1 MEDDEPIARNIR
13 RLRELHGMSQADLA
27 DALKDRGVPGMH
39 PQTITKIEAGT
50 RAVKFAEG
58 LVLAEVLQVR
68 PEELRHLHEERAV
81 IRWRMVRNTQATMV
95 ALADAEN
102 ALATFLASSTRLLD
116 QYKRYGA
123 EVDVEVA
130 AMARTVGEVTAEDVM
145 QQARAKSEDMEAM
158 ADAEEAG
165 TLGAGVSTK
174 LFYENVAKERARR
187 GEHLE
192 ET

>member
-1 MEDDEPIARNIR
+1 MEDEPIAKNIR

-50 RAVKFAEG
+50 RALKFAEG

-68 PEELRHLHEERAV
+68 PEELRRLHEERAV
-81 IRWRMVRNTQATMV
+81 IRWRMVQNSQRTMGALNTAV
-95 ALADAEN
+95 D
-102 ALATFLASSTRLLD
+102 ALATFLASSTHLRD

-130 AMARTVGEVTAEDVM
+130 AMARTVGEVTAEDIV
-145 QQARAKSEDMEAM
+145 QQARAKFEDAEDL

-174 LFYENVAKERARR
+174 LLSENVAKERARR
-187 GEHLE
+187 GEHRE